1 MLPQINRLR
10 NTKDIEM
17 VFKKGRGVKEGFLFL
32 KFLENNLKVSR
43 FAFIVS
49 RKTARKAVQRNKIK
63 RRLRDIVQKNLPR
76 LKTGFDFVFV
86 AQKGIEDKS
95 LQEMKDNIERILSAR
110 RILGFPISPKI
121 KGDIGNQQI
130 RRP

>member
-1 MLPQINRLR
+1 MLPQANRLR

-63 RRLRDIVQKNLPR
+63 RTLRDIIHKNL
-76 LKTGFDFVFV
+76 LQINIGFDFVIIAQGV
-86 AQKGIEDKS
+86 AV
-95 LQEMKDNIERILSAR
+95 SASFEEIR
-110 RILGFPISPKI
+110 EAVVKLLKKAELISI
-121 KGDIGNQQI
+121 
-130 RRP
+130 